1 MTGSVTPLVNLHLR
15 SRPVLLSSGQRRHSS
30 RSLKRGQRALPFLLL
45 LVFPSLGWWS
55 GLILKDIQAMF
66 DTFSHHHVC
75 FQLQY
80 LTHKSKVF
88 IKLSLAVVISNFL
101 FFLTS
106 MPEQFWKLHNKKSKA
121 KAYKTIFEGRSWPGW
136 LARVGRWCGPRVK
149 LVPELPASLSLI
161 LFPTLLSQCPPLL
174 AIIPTWF
181 SHLA

>member
-106 MPEQFWKLHNKKSKA
+106 MPEQFWKLKNKLHLCIYAFITRNQRQMPIRQSLK
-121 KAYKTIFEGRSWPGW
+121 EGAD
-136 LARVGRWCGPRVK
+136 LAG
-149 LVPELPASLSLI
+149 
-161 LFPTLLSQCPPLL
+161 SQE
-174 AIIPTWF
+174 
-181 SHLA
+181 